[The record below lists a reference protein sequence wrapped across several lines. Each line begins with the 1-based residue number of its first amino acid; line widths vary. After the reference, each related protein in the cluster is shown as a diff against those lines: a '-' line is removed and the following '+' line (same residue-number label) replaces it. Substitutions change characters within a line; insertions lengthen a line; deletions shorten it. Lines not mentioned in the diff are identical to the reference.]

1 MENGAER
8 PVLAVDLGG
17 TQIRAALI
25 TPDLSVHARRAVPT
39 GDDDGVAAVLD
50 RIAQTAAAVRDEA
63 AAAGLPAPVGV
74 CVSSPGPLDPWL
86 GIVRAPPNLA
96 GWHDVPVAAHVAG
109 ALGLPTFLER
119 DTNVAV
125 LAEWRYGAARGVRSA
140 IYITVST
147 GIGGGIISE
156 GRPLIGVDGTA
167 GEIGHHVI
175 DLDGP
180 TCGCGG
186 VGHIEAIASGTAI
199 ARDGQA
205 LLDGGVD
212 PASPLARLAAAEGG
226 VGARI
231 VAQAAAEGDQA
242 CRAIL
247 ERAWVAIGAL
257 CGSLVNLF
265 DPEIIVI
272 GGSIAEHHAR
282 LFEVAR
288 AELPRFAFPILADR
302 VRIVPAALGRDVSL
316 IGGLPI
322 VNDRI
327 DDPAFAAG
335 SRPQQGAVPQ

>member
-1 MENGAER
+1 VENGTER

-50 RIAQTAAAVRDEA
+50 RIARTAAEVRDEA
-63 AAAGLPAPVGV
+63 AAAGLPSPIGIS
-74 CVSSPGPLDPWL
+74 VSSPGPLDPWR

-96 GWHDVPVAAHVAG
+96 GWHDVPVAAHVAA
-109 ALGLPTFLER
+109 ALDLPVFLER

-125 LAEWRYGAARGVRSA
+125 LAEWRYGAARGATDV

-147 GIGGGIISE
+147 GIGGGIISS
-156 GRPLIGVDGTA
+156 GRPLTGSAGTA

-175 DLDGP
+175 AIDGP
-180 TCGCGG
+180 VCGCGG
-186 VGHIEAIASGTAI
+186 VGHAEAIASGTAI
-199 ARDGQA
+199 ARDAQA
-205 LLDGGVD
+205 LLDAGVD
-212 PASPLARLAAAEGG
+212 PDSPLARLAASEGS

-231 VAQAAAEGDQA
+231 VAQAAAEGDAA
-242 CRAIL
+242 CQAIL

-265 DPEIIVI
+265 SPEVIVI

-288 AELPRFAFPILADR
+288 AELPRRAFPVLLDR

-327 DDPAFAAG
+327 DDPAFATG
-335 SRPQQGAVPQ
+335 LRPQQGAIRQ

>member
-1 MENGAER
+1 M
-8 PVLAVDLGG
+8 
-17 TQIRAALI
+17 
-25 TPDLSVHARRAVPT
+25 
-39 GDDDGVAAVLD
+39 
-50 RIAQTAAAVRDEA
+50 
-63 AAAGLPAPVGV
+63 
-74 CVSSPGPLDPWL
+74 
-86 GIVRAPPNLA
+86 RAPPNLV
-96 GWHDVPVAAHVAG
+96 GWRDVPVAAHVAD
-109 ALGLPTFLER
+109 ALDLPAFLER

-212 PASPLARLAAAEGG
+212 PGTPLARLAAAEGS
-226 VGARI
+226 VGARV

-242 CRAIL
+242 CQAIL

>member
-1 MENGAER
+1 MTASPRCSTAWQG
-8 PVLAVDLGG
+8 
-17 TQIRAALI
+17 
-25 TPDLSVHARRAVPT
+25 
-39 GDDDGVAAVLD
+39 
-50 RIAQTAAAVRDEA
+50 TAAAVRDEA
-63 AAAGLPAPVGV
+63 AAEGLPAPVGV
-74 CVSSPGPLDPWL
+74 CVSSPGPLDPWR

-96 GWHDVPVAAHVAG
+96 GWHDVPVAAHLAD

-125 LAEWRYGAARGVRSA
+125 LAEWRYGAARGVRST

-212 PASPLARLAAAEGG
+212 PESPLARLAAAEGG

-231 VAQAAAEGDQA
+231 VAQAAAEGDQT
-242 CRAIL
+242 CQEIL

-327 DDPAFAAG
+327 DDPAFATG

>member
-1 MENGAER
+1 VENGAER

-39 GDDDGVAAVLD
+39 GDEDGVAAVLD
-50 RIAQTAAAVRDEA
+50 RIADTAAAVRDEA
-63 AAAGLPAPVGV
+63 AASGLPDPIGIS
-74 CVSSPGPLDPWL
+74 VSSPGPLDPWR

-96 GWHDVPVAAHVAG
+96 GWHDVPVAAHVAD
-109 ALGLPTFLER
+109 ALDLPAFLER

-125 LAEWRYGAARGVRSA
+125 LAEWRHGAARGVRSA

-156 GRPLIGVDGTA
+156 GRPLIGVEGTA

-180 TCGCGG
+180 ICGCGG
-186 VGHIEAIASGTAI
+186 IGHIEAIASGTAI
-199 ARDGQA
+199 AREGQA

-212 PASPLARLAAAEGG
+212 PGTPLARLAAAEDS

-242 CRAIL
+242 CQAIL
-247 ERAWVAIGAL
+247 ERAWFAIGAL

-288 AELPRFAFPILADR
+288 SELPRYAFPILADR